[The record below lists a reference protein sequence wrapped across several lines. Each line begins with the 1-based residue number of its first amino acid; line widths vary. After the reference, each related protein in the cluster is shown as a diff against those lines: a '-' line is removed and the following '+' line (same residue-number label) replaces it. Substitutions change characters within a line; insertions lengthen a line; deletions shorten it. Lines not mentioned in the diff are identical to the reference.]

1 MDKVPYLLKR
11 DVFSDEQ
18 LRLIFDE
25 LQFLNNSYLMQP
37 PENTASARDHGN
49 LIKNNKGVFLRNVYC
64 REDASSI
71 IRLLKDKLEQY
82 VIEYSNV
89 HITNLNAA
97 GTNELWFLVS
107 YYENADYYKP
117 HEDATLATALF
128 WFNKEPRK
136 FTGGDL
142 TFNNTDEFIEYKNN
156 SFVIF
161 PGWATHSVSPVLFNG
176 GAVDKTMS
184 IWEREGRY
192 CVTVGM
198 HIVPK

>member
-11 DVFSDEQ
+11 DVFSDEE
-18 LRLIFDE
+18 LHLIFDE

-37 PENTASARDHGN
+37 PENTAAAAIDGHI
-49 LIKNNKGVFLRNVYC
+49 IKKNKGVFLRNVYC

-117 HEDATLATALF
+117 HEDATFATALF
-128 WFNKEPRK
+128 WFNKEPQK

-156 SFVIF
+156 SMIIF
-161 PGWATHSVSPVLFNG
+161 PGWARHSVSPVLFDG
-176 GAVDKTMS
+176 GGD
-184 IWEREGRY
+184 REGRY

>member
-11 DVFSDEQ
+11 DVFSDEE
-18 LRLIFDE
+18 LHLIFDE

-37 PENTASARDHGN
+37 PENTAAAAIDGHI
-49 LIKNNKGVFLRNVYC
+49 IKKNKGVFLRNVYC

-117 HEDATLATALF
+117 HEDATFATALF
-128 WFNKEPRK
+128 WFNKEPQK

-142 TFNNTDEFIEYKNN
+142 TFNNTNEVVDYKNN
-156 SFVIF
+156 SMIIF
-161 PGWATHSVSPVLFNG
+161 PGWARHSVSPVLFDG
-176 GAVDKTMS
+176 GGD
-184 IWEREGRY
+184 REGRY

>member
-11 DVFSDEQ
+11 DVFSDEE

-37 PENTASARDHGN
+37 PENTASARDDGN
-49 LIKNNKGVFLRNVYC
+49 LIKKNKGVFLRNVYC
-64 REDASSI
+64 REDVSSI
-71 IRLLKDKLEQY
+71 IRLLKDSLEKY
-82 VIEYSNV
+82 VYEYSEL
-89 HITNLNAA
+89 HITNLTSA

-117 HEDATLATALF
+117 HEDATFATALF
-128 WFNKEPRK
+128 WFNKEPQK

-142 TFNNTDEFIEYKNN
+142 TFNNTNEFIEYKNN
-156 SFVIF
+156 SMIIF
-161 PGWATHSVSPVLFNG
+161 PGWARHSVSPVLFDG
-176 GAVDKTMS
+176 GGD
-184 IWEREGRY
+184 REGRY

>member
-11 DVFSDEQ
+11 DVFSDEE

-37 PENTASARDHGN
+37 PENSGSARVDGEV
-49 LIKNNKGVFLRNVYC
+49 IKNNKGVFLRNVYC

-156 SFVIF
+156 SMIIF
-161 PGWATHSVSPVLFNG
+161 PGWARHSVSPVLFEG
-176 GAVDKTMS
+176 GGD
-184 IWEREGRY
+184 REGRY

>member
-71 IRLLKDKLEQY
+71 IRLLKDKLEQW
-82 VIEYSNV
+82 VHEYSEV
-89 HITNLNAA
+89 HITNLPTA

-117 HEDATLATALF
+117 HEDATFATALF
-128 WFNKEPRK
+128 WFNKEPQK

-156 SFVIF
+156 SMIIF
-161 PGWATHSVSPVLFNG
+161 PGWARHSVSPVLFEG
-176 GAVDKTMS
+176 GGD
-184 IWEREGRY
+184 REGRY

>member
-11 DVFSDEQ
+11 DVFSDEE

-37 PENTASARDHGN
+37 PKNSGSAMADGN
-49 LIKNNKGVFLRNVYC
+49 IIKNNKGVFLRNVYC

-71 IRLLKDKLEQY
+71 IRLLKDRLSDYGMQYSKLH
-82 VIEYSNV
+82 ISNL
-89 HITNLNAA
+89 TAA
-97 GTNELWFLVS
+97 GTNEIWFLVS
-107 YYENADYYKP
+107 YYENEDCYKP
-117 HEDATLATALF
+117 HEDATFATALF
-128 WFNKEPRK
+128 WFNKEPQK

-142 TFNNTDEFIEYKNN
+142 TFNNTNEVVEYKNN
-156 SFVIF
+156 TCVIF
-161 PGWATHSVSPVLFNG
+161 PGWARHSVSPVYFDG
-176 GAVDKTMS
+176 EGD
-184 IWEREGRY
+184 REGRY